1 MAADNPYLGC
11 RRAWQRSCAGAGGDG
26 QPGEPPV
33 GEPSLQWPG
42 RKAACPQQPYRVGGK
57 NAVAAAAVGNDVGAF
72 GESGEPGSEL
82 VVRHVDRAGDVPGRV
97 FGLGPHVQ
105 HQDPPVVQ
113 PPEQLV
119 VRDWFER
126 SHISQIRAGGLLC
139 FREPGRGV
147 AMTLKHAVMP

>member
-1 MAADNPYLGC
+1 VAGPKGRVPAAAVP
-11 RRAWQRSCAGAGGDG
+11 RRG
-26 QPGEPPV
+26 Q
-33 GEPSLQWPG
+33 
-42 RKAACPQQPYRVGGK
+42 